1 MEKKNFL
8 DDRGAGILMPISSLA
23 SPYGIGTLGEEA
35 YHFVD
40 RLVKAGQKYWQVL
53 PAGPTSF
60 GDSPYQSFSAFAG
73 NPYFIDLDTLIE
85 EGLLLKDEVTCERW
99 GDDPEDVDYAILF
112 QNRFR
117 VLKKAYK
124 RSRHKEQSSYRTFCR
139 QNAYWLADYCLY
151 MALKFEN
158 DNKEWQLWEEDIR
171 FRKKAA
177 VKLWEKKLA
186 DEIGFWE
193 FCQYKFYEQWNRLK
207 KYAHK
212 KKIRL
217 IGDIPLYV
225 SMDSADVWA
234 HSDLFELDERKKP
247 INIAGVPPDCFSADG
262 QRWGNPLY
270 DWKAMEKDNFHWWYK
285 RMQANAKLYDVIRI
299 DHFIGI
305 VNYWSIP
312 SSCPTAVD
320 GKWRKGPG
328 KKLTDVIREATKET
342 DIIAEDLGV
351 VGPNVRSLIRKTGWP
366 GMKILEFAF
375 DDSQENEYLP
385 HNYKDPNCLVYGG
398 THDNETLMGFYGAKK
413 KKDLKYV
420 MDYLQIKKK
429 KQIPSEM
436 IRLGYSSIANTAI
449 FQMQD
454 VLGLDNRARMNLPSS
469 VGTNWRWRMLPGA
482 FTKEHCRYL
491 KKLCKIYNR

>member
-85 EGLLLKDEVTCERW
+85 EGLLLKDEVTCESW

-262 QRWGNPLY
+262 QRWGNPLS
-270 DWKAMEKDNFHWWYK
+270 DWKAM
-285 RMQANAKLYDVIRI
+285 
-299 DHFIGI
+299 
-305 VNYWSIP
+305 
-312 SSCPTAVD
+312 
-320 GKWRKGPG
+320 
-328 KKLTDVIREATKET
+328 
-342 DIIAEDLGV
+342 
-351 VGPNVRSLIRKTGWP
+351 
-366 GMKILEFAF
+366 
-375 DDSQENEYLP
+375 
-385 HNYKDPNCLVYGG
+385 
-398 THDNETLMGFYGAKK
+398 
-413 KKDLKYV
+413 
-420 MDYLQIKKK
+420 
-429 KQIPSEM
+429 
-436 IRLGYSSIANTAI
+436 
-449 FQMQD
+449 
-454 VLGLDNRARMNLPSS
+454 
-469 VGTNWRWRMLPGA
+469 
-482 FTKEHCRYL
+482 
-491 KKLCKIYNR
+491 

>member
-8 DDRGAGILMPISSLA
+8 DERGAGILLPVSSLP
-23 SPYGIGTLGEEA
+23 SKYGIGTLGREA
-35 YHFVD
+35 FRFVD
-40 RLVKAGQKYWQVL
+40 QLRAAGQKYWQVL

-73 NPYFIDLDTLIE
+73 NPYFIDMETLID
-85 EGLLLKDEVTCERW
+85 EGLLTKKEVESVEW
-99 GDDPEDVDYAILF
+99 GDDPSDVDYATLF
-112 QNRFR
+112 HNRFP

-124 RSRHKEQSSYRTFCR
+124 RSRHREEASYRTFQR
-139 QNAYWLADYCLY
+139 QNSYWLQDYCLY

-158 DNKEWQLWEEDIR
+158 DNHEWQRWEEDIR
-171 FRKKAA
+171 FRQRAA
-177 VKLWEKKLA
+177 VKKYKTELA
-186 DEIGFWE
+186 DEILFWE
-193 FCQYKFYEQWNRLK
+193 FCQYKFYQQWNKLK

-212 KKIRL
+212 QKIRL

-234 HSDLFELDERKKP
+234 HADLFELDERKKP

-270 DWKAMEKDNFHWWYK
+270 NWKAMEEDGFQWWKK
-285 RMQANAKLYDVIRI
+285 RMAANAKLYDVIRI

-312 SSCPTAVD
+312 AACPTAVE
-320 GKWRKGPG
+320 GKWRRGPG
-328 KKLTDVIREATKET
+328 KKLTDVIAEATKGT

-351 VGPNVRSLIRKTGWP
+351 VGPNVRRLINRTGWP

-375 DDSQENEYLP
+375 DGSADNEYLP
-385 HNYKDPNCLVYGG
+385 HNYKSTNFLVYGG
-398 THDNETLMGFYGAKK
+398 THDNDTLMGFYGSKK
-413 KKDLKYV
+413 KKELKYV
-420 MDYLQIKKK
+420 LQYLHVKKK
-429 KQIPSEM
+429 KQIPKAM
-436 IRLGYSSIANTAI
+436 LRVGYGSIANTAI

-454 VLGLDNRARMNLPSS
+454 ILELDNSARMNLPST
-469 VGTNWRWRMLPGA
+469 VGTNWRWRMLPGE
-482 FTKEHCRYL
+482 FTGKHIKRL
-491 KKLCKIYNR
+491 KKLCDLYGR